1 MMKLLSAQL
10 AELSTRAKH
19 AEDAFTAA
27 QKELPGPWPSAPPPS
42 RSRGVG
48 ETAVN
53 SLCPGA
59 TKAL

>member
-1 MMKLLSAQL
+1 MMKPLSAQL

-27 QKELPGPWPSAPPPS
+27 QKELPGPWPGTKSPS
-42 RSRGVG
+42 WSRRVG

-59 TKAL
+59 AKAL